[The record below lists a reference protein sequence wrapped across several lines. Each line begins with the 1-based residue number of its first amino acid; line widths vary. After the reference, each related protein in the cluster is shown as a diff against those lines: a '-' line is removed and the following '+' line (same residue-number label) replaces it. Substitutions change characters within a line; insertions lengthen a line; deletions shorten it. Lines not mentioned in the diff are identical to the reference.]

1 MAPSIADI
9 FLDYNHRG
17 SDTFELSDWFWRSF
31 DRAAQRGDISLSNQQ
46 QLVDGVVHQL
56 KQYASTQ
63 GINRAVVGISGGLD
77 SAVTLNLLLQAGWDV
92 IPMILPIHQNPA
104 EIGRAFA
111 VCDRAGVTPEF
122 VDLSTAYD
130 QLIRYPV
137 FQDVTHPKLH
147 GHNNSMLEKF
157 QHQARVRGGNIRARL
172 RMITLY
178 HTASRH
184 TGLVVSTDNFSELS
198 AGFWTLHGDVGDLA
212 PIQSLTKSW
221 EVPSVAHVLGVPSS
235 VIQANPTDGLGISTG
250 DETQLGYS
258 YAQADLI
265 TLDLMHGEL
274 DLTGA
279 TEQDRII
286 ITAVQNRI
294 TQTAFKRNNP
304 AFCAHPISDTWR
316 YQQLSELEK
325 NLISDPITQSTT
337 PEVKNV

>member
-9 FLDYNHRG
+9 FLHFLDYNHRG
-17 SDTFELSDWFWRSF
+17 SNTFDLSDWFWRSF
-31 DRAAQRGDISLSNQQ
+31 DRATQRGDISLHNQQ

-92 IPMILPIHQNPA
+92 IPMILPIHQDPA

-111 VCDRAGVTPEF
+111 VCDQVGITPEF

-137 FQDVTHPKLH
+137 FQDVT
-147 GHNNSMLEKF
+147 GHSSHFIQNI

-221 EVPSVAHVLGVPSS
+221 EVPSVAYLLGVPSS

-258 YAQADLI
+258 YAQADLVV
-265 TLDLMHGEL
+265 LDLMHGEL

-279 TEQDRII
+279 TEQERII
-286 ITAVQNRI
+286 ITAVKNRI
-294 TQTAFKRNNP
+294 SQTAFKRNNP

-325 NLISDPITQSTT
+325 TLISNPIAQSTT
-337 PEVKNV
+337 LEVKNV

>member
-1 MAPSIADI
+1 MLTISDV
-9 FLDYNHRG
+9 FSDYNDRG
-17 SDTFELSDWFWRSF
+17 NSFALSEWFWRSF
-31 DRAAQRGDISLSNQQ
+31 DRATQRGDISLHNQQ
-46 QLVDGVVHQL
+46 QLVDGLVHQL

-111 VCDRAGVTPEF
+111 VCEQAGVTPEF
-122 VDLSTAYD
+122 VDLSAAYD

-137 FQDVTHPKLH
+137 FQDVNPELY
-147 GHNNSMLEKF
+147 S
-157 QHQARVRGGNIRARL
+157 QASSAHQARVRGGNIRARL

-178 HTASRH
+178 HTASKHR
-184 TGLVVSTDNFSELS
+184 GLVVSTDNFSELA

-221 EVPSVAHVLGVPSS
+221 EVPALAWYLGVPKS
-235 VIQANPTDGLGISTG
+235 VISANPTDGLGISTG

-258 YAQADLI
+258 YAQADLVA
-265 TLDLMHGEL
+265 LDLMHNQL
-274 DLTGA
+274 DTTGA
-279 TEQDRII
+279 STQDLQIIQAVKTRI
-286 ITAVQNRI
+286 A
-294 TQTAFKRNNP
+294 QTRFKRNNP
-304 AFCAHPISDTWR
+304 AFCAHPISDNWR
-316 YQQLSELEK
+316 YQQLSELENTLVSNPDHTMK
-325 NLISDPITQSTT
+325 NT

>member
-1 MAPSIADI
+1 MLTISDI
-9 FLDYNHRG
+9 FADYNDRG
-17 SDTFELSDWFWRSF
+17 NSFEISDWFWRSF
-31 DRAAQRGDISLSNQQ
+31 DRADQRGDVSLHNIESIAQGLIQ
-46 QLVDGVVHQL
+46 QLTEYRIRYNIQ
-56 KQYASTQ
+56 Q
-63 GINRAVVGISGGLD
+63 AVIGISGGLD
-77 SAVTLNLLLQAGWDV
+77 SAVTLNLLLQAGWKV
-92 IPMILPIHQNPA
+92 RPMILPIHQNPA

-111 VCDRAGVTPEF
+111 VCDQAGVTPEF
-122 VDLSTAYD
+122 VDLSAAYD

-137 FQDVTHPKLH
+137 FQDVNPELY
-147 GHNNSMLEKF
+147 SQVSS

-184 TGLVVSTDNFSELS
+184 RGLVVSTDNFSELA

-221 EVPSVAHVLGVPSS
+221 EVPALAWHLGVPAS
-235 VIQANPTDGLGISTG
+235 VISANPTDGLGISTG

-258 YAQADLI
+258 YAQADLVA
-265 TLDLMHGEL
+265 LDLMHNQL

-279 TEQDRII
+279 TEQDRNI
-286 ITAVQNRI
+286 ITAVKNRI
-294 TQTAFKRNNP
+294 SQTAFKRNNP
-304 AFCAHPISDTWR
+304 AFCAHPISDNWR

-325 NLISDPITQSTT
+325 TLISNPITQSTT